1 MSKRN
6 NRFIESDFSLVLRFV
21 SVTPRWLEETSENF
35 RLPDVGDLQPEDCVE
50 LFMSIVV
57 LFLLDNDNL
66 NIIKMFN
73 NDSRVVP

>member
-35 RLPDVGDLQPEDCVE
+35 RLPDVGDLQPEDIQ
-50 LFMSIVV
+50 L
-57 LFLLDNDNL
+57 
-66 NIIKMFN
+66 
-73 NDSRVVP
+73 R